1 MSIAGAY
8 RATVGRG
15 RRVERRSRRRVARD
29 TALWVA
35 GVAAWCGVFLAL
47 GWLVAAGFYG
57 LLVSA

>member
-8 RATVGRG
+8 RTAVGRG
-15 RRVERRSRRRVARD
+15 HRVERRNRRRVTRD

-35 GVAAWCGVFLAL
+35 GIAGWCGVFLAL
-47 GWLVAAGFYG
+47 GWLIAAGFYG